1 MLRTRTIVISIF
13 LLITSL
19 FIVMAMYSITA
30 GQDFIQ
36 QSVGQSSLLLAQ
48 DMAKFIEFV
57 VSIKINDLIDF
68 SKTELVQ
75 KTLLESNQ
83 EFDNLSDIQ
92 GYIDQQEDAWVSNP
106 DETIKPFMQSLISNE
121 LAEDV
126 RKNFVEKINPKT
138 GHSAFA
144 ELFLTSAF
152 VSRCWSGV
160 SELGACCP
168 GSY

>member
-1 MLRTRTIVISIF
+1 LIGIRTVVISIF

-19 FIVMAMYSITA
+19 FVVQAMYSVTI

-36 QSVGQSSLLLAQ
+36 QSVGQSSLLLAE
-48 DMAKFIEFV
+48 DMAKFIESG

-92 GYIDQQEDAWVSNP
+92 GYIDQQDDVWISTQY
-106 DETIKPFMQSLISNE
+106 ETITPFMQSLISNE
-121 LAEDV
+121 LAEDLK
-126 RKNFVEKINPKT
+126 KN
-138 GHSAFA
+138 
-144 ELFLTSAF
+144 
-152 VSRCWSGV
+152 
-160 SELGACCP
+160 
-168 GSY
+168 